1 MRTAITEN
9 EGHAGKMRSIYEEIS
24 HVLSPKSIAIVGA
37 SADYSKFPGRT
48 VKYVLK
54 HRYPGALY
62 AVNPARKEISGIPC
76 FPSVLEIPEPV
87 DMAFIQIAAERV
99 PEVIEQC
106 IGRGVKSVVIQAS
119 GFGESRG
126 DGKESQE
133 RIKARIKEAGIRVV
147 GPNCAGIVNTAENI
161 VLSPIP
167 CYEIDELPK
176 GRIGLI
182 SQSGGMGGAYFS
194 RAASRGIGFSYVI
207 STGNE
212 MDLGVNDFVKYLLR
226 DANTDA
232 IAIYLE
238 ALRDIESF
246 RAIAE
251 EALQIGKPILVYKV
265 GRTDIGAKAA
275 ASHTGS
281 ITGSDNIY
289 DAFFK
294 QYGIVRVEMLDDLF
308 EASALFCKAKP
319 PKGRK
324 VGVITSTGG
333 GATVIVEALAQA
345 GLELPLPAD
354 SVVER
359 ATQVLPSFAAKSNP
373 MDVTMSGVGE
383 GFKKVLDVLLT
394 DDTFDMIVGVLG
406 TQSEFAPELGVYPMV
421 EAHKDAKKLLAVY
434 CTPNAGDALRLFEKS
449 NIPSFRTPEACGR
462 SLGYLVRYGDALN
475 RYKLRKGRV
484 QAIPKT
490 NARARKVKEI
500 LDSAGHILNERDSKR
515 VLSAYDISVTR
526 ELLAGSVEEAKK
538 AAREIGYPIA
548 MKVMS
553 ADIPH
558 KTDAGVIRL
567 GINAEEEL
575 VAAYDAILKKAEAFD
590 STAKIDGILIQEMAA
605 KGVELI
611 VGMKRDDSFGPVF
624 MCGLGGIY
632 TELFN
637 DVSFRV
643 SPLSLA
649 DAQEMV
655 EEFKGSRLLKG
666 YRGMERMDIEAIIK
680 TLMDLASLSQDLGE
694 DIRELDINPLI
705 VYPLGKGI
713 KVVDALICR

>member
-1 MRTAITEN
+1 
-9 EGHAGKMRSIYEEIS
+9 MRSIYEEIS
-24 HVLSPKSIAIVGA
+24 CALSPKSIAIVGA

-54 HRYPGALY
+54 HRYPGKLY
-62 AVNPARKEISGIPC
+62 AVNPSRKEVSGIPC
-76 FPSVLEIPEPV
+76 FPSVSELPEPV
-87 DMAFIQIAAERV
+87 DMAFIQIAADGV

-106 IGRGVKSVVIQAS
+106 IRRGVKSAVIQSS
-119 GFGESRG
+119 GFGEGRT
-126 DGKESQE
+126 DGKEVQS
-133 RIKARIKEAGIRVV
+133 RLKARIRESGIRVI
-147 GPNCAGIVNTAENI
+147 GPNCAGIVNTAGNT
-161 VLSPIP
+161 VVSPIP
-167 CYEIDELPK
+167 CYEINELPK

-182 SQSGGMGGAYFS
+182 TQSGGMGGACFS
-194 RAASRGIGFSYVI
+194 RAAARGIGFSYII

-212 MDLGVNDFVKYLLR
+212 IDLGVNDFVKYLLK

-238 ALRDIESF
+238 ALRDVESF
-246 RAIAE
+246 RGIAE
-251 EALQIGKPILVYKV
+251 EALELGKPILVYKV
-265 GRTDIGAKAA
+265 GRTEIGAQAA

-281 ITGSDNIY
+281 ITGSDRIY

-294 QYGIVRVEMLDDLF
+294 QYGIVRVEMLDDLV

-319 PKGRK
+319 PKGRS

-333 GATVIVEALAQA
+333 GATVIVESLAQA
-345 GLELPLPAD
+345 GLELPLPSD

-373 MDVTMSGVGE
+373 MDVTMSGVGQ

-394 DDTFDMIVGVLG
+394 DDTFDMIIGVLG

-434 CTPNAGDALRLFEKS
+434 CTPNAADALRLFEKS
-449 NIPSFRTPEACGR
+449 GIPSFQTAEACGR
-462 SLGYLVRYGDALN
+462 SLGYLAKYGDALKE
-475 RYKLRKGRV
+475 YKRKKGLKH
-484 QAIPKT
+484 AT
-490 NARARKVKEI
+490 ESTGARARKVKEI
-500 LDSAGHILNERDSKR
+500 LDGSGRILNERDSKR
-515 VLSAYDISVTR
+515 VLSEYGISVTR
-526 ELLAGSVEEAKK
+526 ELLAISVEGAKE
-538 AAREIGYPIA
+538 AAREIGFPVA

-558 KTDAGVIRL
+558 KTDAGVIKL
-567 GINAEEEL
+567 GVRSEEEL
-575 VAAYDAILKKAEAFD
+575 VAAYDEILKKAQAFD
-590 STAKIDGILIQEMAA
+590 STAKIDGVLIQEMAG

-611 VGMKRDDSFGPVF
+611 VGMKWDEGFGPVF

-632 TELFN
+632 AELLD

-643 SPLSLA
+643 APLSLA
-649 DAQEMV
+649 DAQDMV
-655 EEFKGSRLLKG
+655 EEFKGSKLLKG
-666 YRGMERMDIEAIIK
+666 YRGAEPVDSEAVAR
-680 TLMDLASLSQDLGE
+680 TLMELASLSSDLGGV
-694 DIRELDINPLI
+694 IRELDINPLI
-705 VYPLGKGI
+705 VYPRGKGI

>member
-1 MRTAITEN
+1 
-9 EGHAGKMRSIYEEIS
+9 MRSIYEEIN

-54 HRYPGALY
+54 HRYPGKLY
-62 AVNPARKEISGIPC
+62 AVNPARNEVSGIPC

-87 DMAFIQIAAERV
+87 DMAFIQIAAQGV

-106 IGRGVKSVVIQAS
+106 ISRGVKSVVIQAS
-119 GFGESRG
+119 GFGESQG
-126 DGKESQE
+126 DGKESQK
-133 RIKARIKEAGIRVV
+133 RLKARIQESGIRVV
-147 GPNCAGIVNTAENI
+147 GPNCAGIVNTTESI
-161 VLSPIP
+161 VVSPIP
-167 CYEIDELPK
+167 CYEIDEIPK
-176 GRIGLI
+176 GKIGLI
-182 SQSGGMGGAYFS
+182 TQSGGMGGACFS
-194 RAASRGIGFSYVI
+194 RAASRGIGFSYII

-238 ALRDIESF
+238 ALRDVQGF

-251 EALQIGKPILVYKV
+251 EALELEKPILVYKV
-265 GRTDIGAKAA
+265 GRTDIGAKSA

-281 ITGSDNIY
+281 ITGSDKIY

-294 QYGIVRVEMLDDLF
+294 QHGIVRVEMLDDLF
-308 EASALFCKAKP
+308 EASALFCKTKP
-319 PKGRK
+319 PKGRN

-333 GATVIVEALAQA
+333 GATVIADSLAQA
-345 GLELPLPAD
+345 DLQLPLPSD

-359 ATQVLPSFAAKSNP
+359 ATRILPSFAAKSNP

-383 GFKKVLDVLLT
+383 GFRRVLDVLLT

-421 EAHKDAKKLLAVY
+421 EAHKDARKLLAVY
-434 CTPNAGDALRLFEKS
+434 CTPNAVDALRLFERS
-449 NIPSFRTPEACGR
+449 GIPSFQTAEACGR
-462 SLGYLVRYGDALN
+462 SLGYLVKYGDALKA
-475 RYKLRKGRV
+475 YGFRKAQGRTT
-484 QAIPKT
+484 KSE
-490 NARARKVKEI
+490 NACSLEVKEI
-500 LDSAGHILNERDSKR
+500 LGNSGRVLNECDSKR
-515 VLSAYDISVTR
+515 VLSAYGIAVTR
-526 ELLAGSVEEAKK
+526 ELLVTGLAEAKE
-538 AAREIGYPIA
+538 AALKVGYPVA

-558 KTDAGVIRL
+558 KTDAGVIKL
-567 GINAEEEL
+567 GVESEEEL
-575 VAAYDAILKKAEAFD
+575 VSAYDEILKKAKTFD
-590 STAKIDGILIQEMAA
+590 STAKIDGILIQEMAE

-611 VGMKRDDSFGPVF
+611 VGMKWDDGFGPVF

-632 TELFN
+632 TEIFN
-637 DVSFRV
+637 DVALRTF
-643 SPLSLA
+643 PLSLA
-649 DAQEMV
+649 DAQQMV
-655 EEFKGSRLLKG
+655 EDFKGAQLLKG
-666 YRGMERMDIEAIIK
+666 YRSAEPMDIEAIVRA
-680 TLMDLASLSQDLGE
+680 LMDLASLSSDLGG

-705 VYPLGKGI
+705 VYSRGKGV